1 MEHVQGVLILAAF
14 VAIAATMFGR
24 RENWGLFGLV
34 VFALS
39 VLAIYVA
46 LTVSRHV
53 VGSGEL
59 TP

>member
-1 MEHVQGVLILAAF
+1 MEHVQGVLVLAAF

-24 RENWGLFGLV
+24 RESWGIFGLV

-39 VLAIYVA
+39 VLVIYVV
-46 LTVSRHV
+46 LTLGVHIA
-53 VGSGEL
+53 GYDEL

>member
-1 MEHVQGVLILAAF
+1 MEHVQGVLLLAAF

-24 RENWGLFGLV
+24 RENWSPFGLV

-39 VLAIYVA
+39 VLVTYVV
-46 LTVSRHV
+46 LTVGTHIA
-53 VGSGEL
+53 GCEEL

>member
-1 MEHVQGVLILAAF
+1 MEHVQGVLVLAAF

-24 RENWGLFGLV
+24 RESWNLFGLV

-39 VLAIYVA
+39 VLATYVA
-46 LTVSRHV
+46 LTVAAHV
-53 VGSGEL
+53 AGYSEL